1 MLLQR
6 SVSLAISHSQVAFY
20 KVDTAEGVKVN
31 LEQLLLAI
39 LPLIIINF
47 FPPSF
52 SYHVW
57 CYPFICGEDVFIVIY
72 SSTLNISLLPFDFRQ
87 EFLEICRIYMRLW
100 KRHKWWFKLRQCG
113 CKKNWLRMSNVLN
126 MLFSELIVL
135 LNSIM
140 LSFCIAELSL
150 MVIVRVSWLRYVNF
164 SPYQKVP
171 PTLVLGTSFAHF
183 TLREIIKCVLNFYF
197 LNLLDHVDIILN
209 QCREHWNHCSVEWP
223 FTLSISM
230 SRRMLL

>member
-1 MLLQR
+1 MLVRRCYHFPVNKNQGINLDLSACMVSLEGRKIIMRKVMMLLQR

-126 MLFSELIVL
+126 MLFSYSFAQLYNVIILYCRAEFDGYCEGELI
-135 LNSIM
+135 
-140 LSFCIAELSL
+140 
-150 MVIVRVSWLRYVNF
+150 
-164 SPYQKVP
+164 KV
-171 PTLVLGTSFAHF
+171 
-183 TLREIIKCVLNFYF
+183 C
-197 LNLLDHVDIILN
+197 
-209 QCREHWNHCSVEWP
+209 
-223 FTLSISM
+223 
-230 SRRMLL
+230 